1 MGLKF
6 WRLLQKK
13 IERREVKAEQSE
25 ERREV
30 DWGYDTVTF
39 TSSAKRQADHLY
51 MVVGRKD
58 GVYEK
63 RWVFAN
69 YSITSRNDLLPIES
83 YCHLKGSMEEA

>member
-1 MGLKF
+1 M
-6 WRLLQKK
+6 
-13 IERREVKAEQSE
+13 EQSE

-30 DWGYDTVTF
+30 DWGCENTIF

-58 GVYEK
+58 GVTER
-63 RWVFAN
+63 RWDFAN
-69 YSITSRNDLLPIES
+69 YSITPRNDLLPIES